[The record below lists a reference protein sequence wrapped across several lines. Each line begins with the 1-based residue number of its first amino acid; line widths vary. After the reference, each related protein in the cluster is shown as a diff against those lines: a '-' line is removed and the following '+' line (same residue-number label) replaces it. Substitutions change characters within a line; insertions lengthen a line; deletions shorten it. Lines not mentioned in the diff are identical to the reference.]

1 MLGFVVGLMVLIA
14 IQLARF
20 AQQTNQAKCNK
31 KRISE
36 IDARDISLI
45 IIVLARLYPL
55 SVKCK

>member
-1 MLGFVVGLMVLIA
+1 MLGLVVGLMVLIA

-20 AQQTNQAKCNK
+20 ALQTNQAKCNK

-36 IDARDISLI
+36 IDARDIGLI
-45 IIVLARLYPL
+45 IIILARLYPL

>member
-31 KRISE
+31 KRISK
-36 IDARDISLI
+36 IDARDIGLI